1 MCNPCA
7 VAPSTRYSPR
17 VSDVGHTLSLGGAA
31 ATNLPSELRVTVL
44 EGKGAA
50 AASFTSTGPSMT
62 VGRTAAADVWL
73 DDPAVSAFH
82 VELISLPH
90 GVLVK
95 DAGSRNGTFVAGGI
109 RITEAVVPPGTMIM
123 VGTTT
128 LRIDRMQD
136 AGPRTAAPE
145 LASFGRLR
153 ASSAM
158 MRSLFAV
165 LARVAPTELS
175 ILIEGQTG
183 TGKELVAD
191 AIHRASPRAN
201 GPFSILDCTSVPR
214 ALAES
219 VLFGHERGAF
229 TGAEEAR
236 PGIFEAGEGGTVFI
250 DEIGELPIDLQPKL
264 LRVLE
269 KREVVR
275 IGGNRTIPVNVR
287 VIAATWRDLRKMVN
301 TGTFREDLYFRIA
314 QARVG
319 IPPLS
324 ERTDDIP
331 ALVYHF
337 LQSLPP
343 QAPGARMITREALDE
358 LRTRA
363 WPGNV
368 RELRST
374 VERAAML
381 AQGATITPADLGF
394 ERLIAGERNRQPA
407 PATAAMNANENAPAQ
422 EALPDFKA
430 AKRTLVDEF
439 ERGYLASLLE
449 RSGDNLTRASAIS
462 GIERHHLRDLL
473 RKHGL
478 RGT

>member
-1 MCNPCA
+1 M
-7 VAPSTRYSPR
+7 
-17 VSDVGHTLSLGGAA
+17 SDGGLTLRLGGAA
-31 ATNLPSELRVTVL
+31 ATSLPSELRVTVL
-44 EGKGAA
+44 EGRGANA
-50 AASFTSTGPSMT
+50 ATFTSNGPSLT

-82 VELISLPH
+82 VELTSTPAGIAI
-90 GVLVK
+90 K
-95 DAGSRNGTFVAGGI
+95 DAGSSNGTFVGGGI
-109 RITEAVVPPGTMIM
+109 RVIEAVVPPGSVIV

-128 LRIDRMQD
+128 LRVDRVD
-136 AGPRTAAPE
+136 GGPRTAAPE
-145 LASFGRLR
+145 LASFGRMR
-153 ASSAM
+153 ASSAI

-183 TGKELVAD
+183 TGKELVAE
-191 AIHRASPRAN
+191 AIHHASPRAK
-201 GPFSILDCTSVPR
+201 GPFIILDCTSVPR

-229 TGAEEAR
+229 TGADDAR
-236 PGIFEAGEGGTVFI
+236 PGVFEAAEGGTVFI
-250 DEIGELPIDLQPKL
+250 DEIGELPLDLQPKL

-269 KREVVR
+269 KREVARVGQSYAR
-275 IGGNRTIPVNVR
+275 PVNVR
-287 VIAATWRDLRKMVN
+287 VLAATWRDLRKMVN
-301 TGTFREDLYFRIA
+301 AGTFREDLYFRIA

-319 IPPLS
+319 IPPLG
-324 ERTDDIP
+324 ERIDDIP

-337 LQSLPP
+337 LQTLPP
-343 QAPGARMITREALDE
+343 KAPGARMITREALED
-358 LRTRA
+358 LKTRP

-381 AQGATITPADLGF
+381 AQGAAITPADLGF
-394 ERLIAGERNRQPA
+394 ERLISVER
-407 PATAAMNANENAPAQ
+407 TKAASPGAAAASAAAENED
-422 EALPDFKA
+422 LPDFKQ
-430 AKRTLVDEF
+430 AKRSLVDDF

>member
-1 MCNPCA
+1 
-7 VAPSTRYSPR
+7 
-17 VSDVGHTLSLGGAA
+17 
-31 ATNLPSELRVTVL
+31 
-44 EGKGAA
+44 
-50 AASFTSTGPSMT
+50 MT

-109 RITEAVVPPGTMIM
+109 RIVEGVVPPGTMLM

-128 LRIDRMQD
+128 LRVDRIES
-136 AGPRTAAPE
+136 GPRTAAPE

-165 LARVAPTELS
+165 LSRVAPTELS

-250 DEIGELPIDLQPKL
+250 DEIGELPLDLQPKL

-301 TGTFREDLYFRIA
+301 QGQFREDLYFRIA

-324 ERTDDIP
+324 DRADDIP

-343 QAPGARMITREALDE
+343 KAPGARMITREALEE
-358 LRTRA
+358 LKARA

-381 AQGATITPADLGF
+381 AQGASITPADLGF
-394 ERLIAGERNRQPA
+394 ERLIAGERNRAPA
-407 PATAAMNANENAPAQ
+407 PATAALNADAPAP

-430 AKRTLVDEF
+430 AKRSLVDEF

>member
-1 MCNPCA
+1 M
-7 VAPSTRYSPR
+7 
-17 VSDVGHTLSLGGAA
+17 SDVGLTLSLGGAA
-31 ATNLPSELRVTVL
+31 ATDLPPELRVTVL
-44 EGKGAA
+44 EGKGANA
-50 AASFTSTGPSMT
+50 ATFNSNGPSIT

-82 VELISLPH
+82 VELVSLPH

-95 DAGSRNGTFVAGGI
+95 DAGSRNGTYVAGGI

-123 VGTTT
+123 VGQTT
-128 LRIDRMQD
+128 LRVDRMEQGP
-136 AGPRTAAPE
+136 GPRTVTPE

-236 PGIFEAGEGGTVFI
+236 PGLFEAGEGGTVFI
-250 DEIGELPIDLQPKL
+250 DEIGELPLDLQPKL

-324 ERTDDIP
+324 DRSDDIP

-337 LQSLPP
+337 LQQLPP
-343 QAPGARMITREALDE
+343 KAPGARMITREALDE
-358 LRTRA
+358 LRTRS

-381 AQGATITPADLGF
+381 AQGASITPADLGF

-407 PATAAMNANENAPAQ
+407 PATAAISAGDAPQ

>member
-1 MCNPCA
+1 
-7 VAPSTRYSPR
+7 
-17 VSDVGHTLSLGGAA
+17 
-31 ATNLPSELRVTVL
+31 
-44 EGKGAA
+44 
-50 AASFTSTGPSMT
+50 MT

-82 VELISLPH
+82 VELTSMPN

-95 DAGSRNGTFVAGGI
+95 DGSRNGTFVHGGI
-109 RITEAVVPPGTMIM
+109 RITEAIVPPGTMIM

-128 LRIDRMQD
+128 LRIDRLE
-136 AGPRTAAPE
+136 AGPRPAAPE

-191 AIHRASPRAN
+191 AIHRASARAN

-229 TGAEEAR
+229 AGAEEAR
-236 PGIFEAGEGGTVFI
+236 PGLFEGAEGGTVFI
-250 DEIGELPIDLQPKL
+250 DEIGELPLDLQPKL

-287 VIAATWRDLRKMVN
+287 VVASTWRDLRKMVN

-324 ERTDDIP
+324 ERPDDIP

-358 LRTRA
+358 LRTRS

-407 PATAAMNANENAPAQ
+407 PATAALNAEAPAQ
-422 EALPDFKA
+422 EALPDFQA

>member
-1 MCNPCA
+1 MLE
-7 VAPSTRYSPR
+7 V
-17 VSDVGHTLSLGGAA
+17 VSDDGVTLRLGGAA
-31 ATNLPSELRVTVL
+31 ATTLPSELRVTVL
-44 EGKGAA
+44 EGKGANA
-50 AASFTSTGPSMT
+50 ATFTSNGPSMT

-82 VELISLPH
+82 VELTSTPTGIQ
-90 GVLVK
+90 VK
-95 DAGSRNGTFVAGGI
+95 DSSRNGTYVHGGI
-109 RITEAVVPPGTMIM
+109 RVMEAIVPPGSMIV

-128 LRIDRMQD
+128 LRLDRIE
-136 AGPRTAAPE
+136 AGPRSAAPE

-153 ASSAM
+153 ASSAI

-201 GPFSILDCTSVPR
+201 APFVVLDCTSVPR

-229 TGAEEAR
+229 TGADEAR
-236 PGIFEAGEGGTVFI
+236 PGVFEAAEGGTVFI
-250 DEIGELPIDLQPKL
+250 DEIGELPVDLQPKL

-269 KREVVR
+269 KREVIRV
-275 IGGNRTIPVNVR
+275 GGNRTIPTNVR

-319 IPPLS
+319 IPPLG
-324 ERTDDIP
+324 ERADDIP

-337 LQSLPP
+337 LQTLPP
-343 QAPGARMITREALDE
+343 KAPGARMITREALEE
-358 LRTRA
+358 LRLRP

-381 AQGATITPADLGF
+381 AQGAAITPADLGF
-394 ERLIAGERNRQPA
+394 ERLIAGEQKRAPA
-407 PATAAMNANENAPAQ
+407 PGTAAVNATEQPD
-422 EALPDFKA
+422 ELPDFKA
-430 AKRTLVDEF
+430 AKRSLVDEF
-439 ERGYLASLLE
+439 EKGYLASLLE

>member
-1 MCNPCA
+1 M
-7 VAPSTRYSPR
+7 
-17 VSDVGHTLSLGGAA
+17 
-31 ATNLPSELRVTVL
+31 TVL
-44 EGKGAA
+44 EGKGANA
-50 AASFTSTGPSMT
+50 ATFNSTGPSMT

-82 VELISLPH
+82 VELTSLPH
-90 GVLVK
+90 GILVK
-95 DAGSRNGTFVAGGI
+95 DAGSRNGTFVGGGI
-109 RITEAVVPPGTMIM
+109 RVAEAVVPPGTMIM

-128 LRIDRMQD
+128 LRVDRMMD
-136 AGPRTAAPE
+136 AAATRTAAPE
-145 LASFGRLR
+145 LASFGRLK

-191 AIHRASPRAN
+191 AIHRASARAN
-201 GPFSILDCTSVPR
+201 GPFSVLDCTSVPR

-229 TGAEEAR
+229 TGADEAR
-236 PGIFEAGEGGTVFI
+236 PGIFEAGDGGTVFI

-275 IGGNRTIPVNVR
+275 VGGSRVIPVNVR

-301 TGTFREDLYFRIA
+301 TGLFREDLYFRIA

-319 IPPLS
+319 IPPLND
-324 ERTDDIP
+324 RADDIP

-337 LQSLPP
+337 LQTLPAK
-343 QAPGARMITREALDE
+343 APGARMITREALDE
-358 LRTRA
+358 LRNRS

-381 AQGATITPADLGF
+381 AQGASITPADLGF
-394 ERLIAGERNRQPA
+394 ERLIAGERARMAGPGAAAAASASEQAGQA
-407 PATAAMNANENAPAQ
+407 P

>member
-1 MCNPCA
+1 M
-7 VAPSTRYSPR
+7 
-17 VSDVGHTLSLGGAA
+17 
-31 ATNLPSELRVTVL
+31 TVL
-44 EGKGAA
+44 EGQGKSAA
-50 AASFTSTGPSMT
+50 TFTSNGPSMT

-82 VELISLPH
+82 VELTSTPAGIAI
-90 GVLVK
+90 K
-95 DAGSRNGTFVAGGI
+95 DAGSRNGTYVGGGI
-109 RITEAVVPPGTMIM
+109 RVMEAVLPPGSMIM

-128 LRIDRMQD
+128 LRVDRVD
-136 AGPRTAAPE
+136 GPRAAAPE
-145 LASFGRLR
+145 LASFGKMR
-153 ASSAM
+153 ASSAI

-191 AIHRASPRAN
+191 AIHAASQRAN
-201 GPFSILDCTSVPR
+201 GPFAVLDCTSVPR
-214 ALAES
+214 TLAES

-229 TGAEEAR
+229 TGADEAR
-236 PGIFEAGEGGTVFI
+236 PGIFEAAEGGTVFL
-250 DEIGELPIDLQPKL
+250 DDIGELPRDLQPKL

-269 KREVVR
+269 RREVVR
-275 IGGNRTIPVNVR
+275 VGGAKTIPVNVR

-301 TGTFREDLYFRIA
+301 ANTFREDLYFRIA

-319 IPPLS
+319 IPPLA
-324 ERTDDIP
+324 ERADDIP

-337 LQSLPP
+337 LQGLPA

-358 LRTRA
+358 LKTRP

-394 ERLIAGERNRQPA
+394 ERLIANERQRA
-407 PATAAMNANENAPAQ
+407 PAAAGAMADGDGKAM
-422 EALPDFKA
+422 EALPDFKV
-430 AKRTLVDEF
+430 AKRSLVDEF